1 MILREAAARQVEE
14 ARRRGGAFTSLY
26 DLWRRTRLSKVDLA
40 RLAAAGALAPLS
52 PGSRREALWNVYAL
66 PEDEGDLFARVKPP
80 PEPSPPLPELTERE
94 RVVADYQALGACV
107 DAHPMQLLRASLEK
121 AGVASTA
128 QVQAMRPGRK
138 VQVAG
143 MAIVR
148 QRPETAKGMFFMTLE
163 DEQGFANIVA
173 TPDVFARYRRVAR
186 SALFVLVSGVVERT
200 GQVVNVKAESFREI
214 GLGDALPVATRDF
227 H

>member
-1 MILREAAARQVEE
+1 LGLHCAPTEGADKAPTRKPAERFARGE
-14 ARRRGGAFTSLY
+14 GGHLL
-26 DLWRRTRLSKVDLA
+26 DRRTR
-40 RLAAAGALAPLS
+40 G
-52 PGSRREALWNVYAL
+52 G
-66 PEDEGDLFARVKPP
+66 G
-80 PEPSPPLPELTERE
+80 
-94 RVVADYQALGACV
+94 
-107 DAHPMQLLRASLEK
+107 ASLEK

-128 QVQAMRPGRK
+128 QVQVMRAGRK

-148 QRPETAKGMFFMTLE
+148 RRPETAKGVFFMTLA
-163 DEQGFANIVA
+163 DEQGLANNIVA

-200 GQVVNVKAESFREI
+200 GQVVNVKAKSFREL
-214 GLGDALPVATRDF
+214 GLGDVLPVETRDI